1 MPLPLPAGARRLFP
15 AHDLVAVPAALATE
29 PGDLAAVPAH
39 VAAAPAGPGVVP
51 SGPAAAG
58 EPPAPELPFVIARL
72 LEDGDS
78 ADLRWL
84 IGAAG
89 EPALA
94 AWLERHGARQL
105 SRRSLAFWQ
114 LALGR
119 RARPAAAAP
128 GPGIPP
134 MAPIPELPRKALWPL

>member
-15 AHDLVAVPAALATE
+15 CH
-29 PGDLAAVPAH
+29 DLAAVSC
-39 VAAAPAGPGVVP
+39 APA
-51 SGPAAAG
+51 
-58 EPPAPELPFVIARL
+58 APELPFVIARL

-94 AWLERHGARQL
+94 AWLARHGARQL

-119 RARPAAAAP
+119 RARPAGAPP
-128 GPGIPP
+128 GPELPP